1 MPREIR
7 VIGPRQV
14 ALRAYEDAPLKPD
27 EVRGQGI
34 LSGISHGT
42 EMNLY
47 RGTSAFA
54 DHEFD
59 MDLRLFVPRKGPAP
73 AGEIGYEWVG
83 RLTEVGADVH
93 HLIPG
98 DLVHML
104 IPHRDTQTF
113 VPENFPYRGRID
125 ALPVDVT
132 PEQAI
137 ILALAGVALAAI
149 HDARIKVGD
158 RVAIFGLG
166 AIGLLAVQLARLA
179 GAGWIDA
186 IDLYP
191 VRRELATRFGAD
203 RTLDPGRVRR
213 GLRDQDGK
221 PSSRR
226 RRCHRTLGALRGA
239 ERGDPVR
246 ADGRDRGCRGL
257 LPGRRDRVA
266 AGRGVASQPHH
277 HDFHHG
283 VVGVPAPRPPVV
295 EPAADQPGGHRS
307 VGRGQAR
314 TRTASSATAFP
325 FDRAAEAYELIDR
338 HPDEVIK
345 VVMDY

>member
-1 MPREIR
+1 MPRELR

-14 ALRAYEDAPLKPD
+14 ALQTYEDAPLKPD

-93 HLIPG
+93 HLKPG

-113 VPENFPYRGRID
+113 VPENFPYRGRIE
-125 ALPVDVT
+125 ALPAEVT

-166 AIGLLAVQLARLA
+166 VIGLLAVQLARLA

-191 VRRELATRFGAD
+191 ARRELAARFGAD
-203 RTLDPGRVRR
+203 RTLDPAACDVAYEIKTASHHHGADVAIELSGHYAALNEAIRCVRMA
-213 GLRDQDGK
+213 GTVVAG
-221 PSSRR
+221 
-226 RRCHRTLGALRGA
+226 
-239 ERGDPVR
+239 
-246 ADGRDRGCRGL
+246 GL
-257 LPGRRDRVA
+257 LPGRRDRAA

-277 HDFHHG
+277 DDFHHG
-283 VVGVPAPRPPVV
+283 VVGMPPPRPPVM
-295 EPAADQPGGHRS
+295 EPAAHQPGGHRFAGGGKTQHRRPHQPS
-307 VGRGQAR
+307 LPLCAPPRHMNWLTGAR
-314 TRTASSATAFP
+314 KM
-325 FDRAAEAYELIDR
+325 L
-338 HPDEVIK
+338 
-345 VVMDY
+345 

>member
-14 ALRAYEDAPLKPD
+14 ALQTYEDAPLKPD

-59 MDLRLFVPRKGPAP
+59 MDLRLFVPRQGPAP

-93 HLIPG
+93 HLKPG

-113 VPENFPYRGRID
+113 VPENFPYRGRIE
-125 ALPVDVT
+125 ALPAEVT

-137 ILALAGVALAAI
+137 ILALAGVALAGV

-166 AIGLLAVQLARLA
+166 VIGLLAVQLARLA

-191 VRRELATRFGAD
+191 DAPRAG
-203 RTLDPGRVRR
+203 
-213 GLRDQDGK
+213 
-221 PSSRR
+221 
-226 RRCHRTLGALRGA
+226 GALR
-239 ERGDPVR
+239 
-246 ADGRDRGCRGL
+246 
-257 LPGRRDRVA
+257 RR
-266 AGRGVASQPHH
+266 
-277 HDFHHG
+277 
-283 VVGVPAPRPPVV
+283 
-295 EPAADQPGGHRS
+295 
-307 VGRGQAR
+307 
-314 TRTASSATAFP
+314 
-325 FDRAAEAYELIDR
+325 
-338 HPDEVIK
+338 PDA
-345 VVMDY
+345 